1 MKIKNYAMN
10 ANLGIIYR
18 VINVLRM
25 LLIIVLFQGI
35 NIIVECVKKNIL
47 MKMESA

>member
-10 ANLGIIYR
+10 VNLDIIYR
-18 VINVLRM
+18 VISVLRM

-35 NIIVECVKKNIL
+35 NIIVEYVKKNIL